1 MEDRGVL
8 GGAHPAA
15 KLILLVIL
23 ALVGL
28 FVTMI
33 VGMLAAIPF
42 FGQEVFTQLLQGGG
56 LDLTQNLN
64 YSRYFQTLSHIGL
77 FIVPS
82 IVFAILVGRM
92 PFIYL
97 KGKRKPWL
105 VSLLVA
111 AMIMVAALPLVNLLM
126 EINLKL
132 SLPQSFSGI
141 EEWMRRAEE
150 GAEAITKMFL
160 GVSSWQA
167 LLFNVF
173 MIAVIPAIGEE
184 FIFRGILLKVLRQ
197 WFGSVH
203 AAVWVSAFIFSA
215 IHMQFFGFLPR
226 LLLGVVLGYMF
237 VWSANIW
244 VPVFAHFFNNA
255 AAVIIYYLYHND
267 RINIEIEKFGTGPDM
282 IFYAGASVLLLIA
295 LFAFFKK
302 YEKERMKRLS
312 FD

>member
-8 GGAHPAA
+8 GAAHPAA
-15 KLILLVIL
+15 KLVLLAIL
-23 ALVGL
+23 ALAGL
-28 FVTMI
+28 FLTLI
-33 VGMLAAIPF
+33 IGMLVAIPF
-42 FGQEVFTQLLQGGG
+42 FGQEVFNQLLQGSG
-56 LDLTQNLN
+56 LDLTNNLN
-64 YSRYFQTLSHIGL
+64 FSRYFQTLSHIGL

-82 IVFAILVGRM
+82 VVFGILVGRR

-97 KGKRKPWL
+97 KGKQKPWL
-105 VSLLVA
+105 VSLLISA
-111 AMIMVAALPLVNLLM
+111 LIMLAALPLVNFLM

-132 SLPQSFSGI
+132 SLPHAFSGI

-150 GAEAITKMFL
+150 GAELVTKMFL
-160 GVSSWQA
+160 GVSTWQA
-167 LLFNVF
+167 LLFNIF

-203 AAVWVSAFIFSA
+203 AAVWLSAFLFSA
-215 IHMQFFGFLPR
+215 MHMQFFGFLPR
-226 LLLGVVLGYMF
+226 LFLGLVLGYMF
-237 VWSANIW
+237 VWSGNIW

-255 AAVIIYYLYHND
+255 AAVIIYFLHYNE

-282 IFYAGASVLLLIA
+282 FLYVGASVLLVIA
-295 LFAFFKK
+295 LFAFFRN